1 MTSDAAGAAPR
12 PAPAPAQPAVA
23 QPAVAEPAMPLDVVP
38 QHLVLLLPSTGEF
51 DSRTYR
57 IATTCLARGHQVT
70 VVARHKAGL
79 PWRED
84 SPAGF
89 PIIRVLATAEDGMPF
104 RGVVRAARV
113 LVRRVEAIVTRTP
126 YRPPGTPRDGAS
138 GAPPAPGSG
147 AQGAP
152 TVAKGVT
159 DSPAETARRVPVHVR
174 LWMGLYRRLAVPL
187 QIRSHRKNARTAA
200 PRGDLVH
207 GMAFMGIPVAL
218 TIGNRDRIPVVY
230 DARDIHL
237 DARNLARMGKP
248 ARWLFGRTEQAWA
261 RAATRVIS
269 VNDSYA
275 DVLGERWAIPRPLV
289 VMNCSYRY
297 TPASPRRRLFH
308 EALDLPPDRRV
319 VLYHGGL
326 FPWRGIEQLVEA
338 IRLVPDATL
347 VLMGYGVLEPTLRAW
362 EADPAMV
369 GRVRVMPAVPPAEL
383 HDWVAAADVAAM
395 PIQGD
400 TLNHR
405 LTTPNKLFEAMAAG
419 VPAVVSDLPGM
430 SAIVRDAESGILVDP
445 TDVPAIAAAIARIAG
460 STEAEWLAWR
470 DRCLAAAHDRYNW
483 ETQVGPL
490 LDLYTELTGKRW

>member
-1 MTSDAAGAAPR
+1 MTTRDR
-12 PAPAPAQPAVA
+12 PATAPDAP
-23 QPAVAEPAMPLDVVP
+23 EGVVP

-57 IATTCLARGHQVT
+57 IATTCIARGHTVT

-79 PWRED
+79 ACHED
-84 SPAGF
+84 HPSGF
-89 PIIRVLATAEDGMPF
+89 PIIRVLATAEDGMPL
-104 RGVVRAARV
+104 RG
-113 LVRRVEAIVTRTP
+113 LVRRGRILARRLESVVTRRP
-126 YRPPGTPRDGAS
+126 YRPPGTPRDGAD
-138 GAPPAPGSG
+138 GAPPPPGSG
-147 AQGAP
+147 AAGAP
-152 TVAKGVT
+152 AIARGVT
-159 DSPAETARRVPVHVR
+159 DSPAETARRVPIHVR
-174 LWMGLYRRLAVPL
+174 LWMGVYRRLAVPL
-187 QIRSHRKNARTAA
+187 QIRSHRRNAKRAV

-207 GMAFMGIPVAL
+207 GMAFMGIPVAI
-218 TIGNRDRIPVVY
+218 TIGRRDRIPVVY

-248 ARWLFGRTEQAWA
+248 ARWLFGRTERAWA
-261 RAATRVIS
+261 RSADRVIS

-275 DVLGERWAIPRPLV
+275 DVLGERWDIPRPLV
-289 VMNCSYRY
+289 IMNCSYRY
-297 TPASPRRRLFH
+297 TPPSPRRRLFH
-308 EALDLPPDRRV
+308 DALGLPPDRRV

-338 IRLVPDATL
+338 IRAVPDATL

-362 EADPAMV
+362 ESDGAMA
-369 GRVRVMPAVPPAEL
+369 GQVRVMPAVPPDEL

-430 SAIVRDAESGILVDP
+430 SAIVRDADSGILVDP
-445 TDVPAIAAAIARIAG
+445 TDVAAIAAAIRRITAL
-460 STEAEWLAWR
+460 SDADWLAWSR
-470 DRCLAAAHDRYNW
+470 RCVTAAHDRYNW
-483 ETQVGPL
+483 EAQVGKL